1 MRYYLLAIFYT
12 LLLSQEF
19 IWERIE
25 QIQEGYQY
33 VIDTNSNGDIIVGGI
48 DLSSDYAMQIYFKQN
63 NQDWIEIS
71 GNELVAVMSGD
82 VLITDTQ
89 NIYVCDFAMGLY
101 RTNDLGN
108 SWTGLTELTNEG
120 CSAFNIHD
128 SGTFL

>member
-1 MRYYLLAIFYT
+1 MRYYLLTIFYT

-19 IWERIE
+19 TWERIE

-71 GNELVAVMSGD
+71 SNELVK
-82 VLITDTQ
+82 
-89 NIYVCDFAMGLY
+89 
-101 RTNDLGN
+101 
-108 SWTGLTELTNEG
+108 
-120 CSAFNIHD
+120 
-128 SGTFL
+128 